1 MSPNSNQV
9 WKEFLADIIYKS
21 LTGLTRSEEASLNYY
36 GMKLEKQKA
45 TEEQFKKFSLIYAG
59 HFIDSLPK
67 KKDERQKLTD
77 DQTNKLMKKAL
88 DKAWEEYNG
97 QN

>member
-1 MSPNSNQV
+1 MNPHSNQAG
-9 WKEFLADIIYKS
+9 KEFLADIIYKN

-45 TEEQFKKFSLIYAG
+45 TEEQFKRFSSICADY
-59 HFIDSLPK
+59 FIDSLPK
-67 KKDERQKLTD
+67 RKEDRQKLTD

-88 DKAWEEYNG
+88 DKAWEAYNG
-97 QN
+97 QD